1 MLACVEGDIAA
12 QPDFD
17 AIVNAANAQL
27 RPGGGVAGAVHRAAG
42 PGLDRECRSLAPIAR
57 TRRHNGCASPA

>member
-17 AIVNAANAQL
+17 AI
-27 RPGGGVAGAVHRAAG
+27 G